1 MSDENILYQPF
12 SIERHLERFRNTY
25 LEAILFPDGHV
36 EYAIPSHQEKLI
48 SILQKKLG
56 ATRQDIYDRCPE
68 VYYCAILDWLL
79 KETGCVSLWTQ
90 FFVGDLNTAQKET
103 VQALVN
109 SGIYQQSVYSNS
121 RGLWTPYLFSSA
133 E

>member
-1 MSDENILYQPF
+1 M
-12 SIERHLERFRNTY
+12 
-25 LEAILFPDGHV
+25 
-36 EYAIPSHQEKLI
+36 
-48 SILQKKLG
+48 
-56 ATRQDIYDRCPE
+56 CPRA
-68 VYYCAILDWLL
+68 YYCAILDWLL